1 MKIYIGTS
9 GWQYYHWK
17 GKFYPEDLPSK
28 DFLKFYSKYFN
39 TVEVNTSFYHFT
51 KKSTFEKWIKQIN
64 TDFERI
70 NTDKNYKRINSDSKR
85 IKTDKDNPHKSVS
98 NPRKSVNFLFSIKL
112 HRLFTHFRKLKL
124 NKDDKRILKETIET
138 YKVLGKNLGP
148 ILIQLP
154 PSLKKDLEV
163 LEKFLKCF
171 DYPNRKSNIL
181 PESSDRIKSTR
192 IARPNNDVYPND
204 NRMNYPNNGPNEI
217 FGKHSGN
224 KFGPNSGSDMIFGGN
239 SGKVFGQD
247 SGNLK
252 LAIEFR
258 HKSWLDKET
267 YNFLKKKNVAFVIS
281 DSPRWPT
288 DIVKTADFVYIRFHG
303 KPKIFASKYEKEE
316 LQRYAKEI
324 KKLKPKILFAYFNN
338 DAEGYAI
345 EDALEF
351 QKLF

>member
-17 GKFYPEDLPSK
+17 EKFYPEDLPSK
-28 DFLKFYSKYFN
+28 DFLKFYAKYFN

-51 KKSTFEKWIKQIN
+51 KKSTFEKWKAQIN
-64 TDFERI
+64 ADSTRI
-70 NTDKNYKRINSDSKR
+70 NADIINNGQR
-85 IKTDKDNPHKSVS
+85 IKNPHKSVS
-98 NPRKSVNFLFSIKL
+98 NPRKSAGFLFSIKL

-124 NKDDKRILKETIET
+124 NKDDKRILKETIES

-154 PSLKKDLEV
+154 PSLKKDLKV
-163 LEKFLKCF
+163 LEKFLKNF
-171 DYPNRKSNIL
+171 
-181 PESSDRIKSTR
+181 ESRRLTRMKTRIDADNKNTNESRIKR
-192 IARPNNDVYPND
+192 IRHEYIRDEFDIIRDELV
-204 NRMNYPNNGPNEI
+204 G
-217 FGKHSGN
+217 
-224 KFGPNSGSDMIFGGN
+224 
-239 SGKVFGQD
+239 
-247 SGNLK
+247 LK

-267 YNFLKKKNVAFVIS
+267 YNFLKKKKVAFVIS

-288 DIVKTADFVYIRFHG
+288 DIVKTSDFVYVRFHG
-303 KPKIFASKYEKEE
+303 KPHLFASKYEKEE

-324 KKLKPKILFAYFNN
+324 KKLKPKTLFAYFNN

>member
-1 MKIYIGTS
+1 MKNYIGTS
-9 GWQYYHWK
+9 GWQYYHWR
-17 GKFYPEDLPSK
+17 GKFYPENLPSK

-51 KKSTFEKWIKQIN
+51 KKSTFEKWLTQIN
-64 TDFERI
+64 ADKNTRI
-70 NTDKNYKRINSDSKR
+70 NADKLNNTQIDADKNTQIDAETICVDPRNKY
-85 IKTDKDNPHKSVS
+85 
-98 NPRKSVNFLFSIKL
+98 PRKSAYKNNICVDPRDKNLRKSDLDPCSSAKFLFSIKL
-112 HRLFTHFRKLKL
+112 HRIFTHFRKLKL
-124 NKDDKRILKETIET
+124 NKDDKRILKETIEN

-154 PSLKKDLEV
+154 PSFKKDLKV
-163 LEKFLKCF
+163 LEKFLKNF
-171 DYPNRKSNIL
+171 
-181 PESSDRIKSTR
+181 ESRRLTRISTR
-192 IARPNNDVYPND
+192 
-204 NRMNYPNNGPNEI
+204 MNADKI
-217 FGKHSGN
+217 S
-224 KFGPNSGSDMIFGGN
+224 
-239 SGKVFGQD
+239 
-247 SGNLK
+247 LK
-252 LAIEFR
+252 IAIEFR

-267 YNFLKKKNVAFVIS
+267 YKFLKKKNIAFVIS

-303 KPKIFASKYEKEE
+303 KPHLFASKYERKE

-338 DAEGYAI
+338 DAEGHAI

>member
-51 KKSTFEKWIKQIN
+51 KKSTFEKWQKEVN
-64 TDFERI
+64 
-70 NTDKNYKRINSDSKR
+70 K
-85 IKTDKDNPHKSVS
+85 
-98 NPRKSVNFLFSIKL
+98 NFLFSIKL

-138 YKVLGKNLGP
+138 YKVLEKNLGP

-154 PSLKKDLEV
+154 PSLKKDLKV
-163 LEKFLKCF
+163 LEKFLKNF
-171 DYPNRKSNIL
+171 K
-181 PESSDRIKSTR
+181 
-192 IARPNNDVYPND
+192 
-204 NRMNYPNNGPNEI
+204 
-217 FGKHSGN
+217 
-224 KFGPNSGSDMIFGGN
+224 
-239 SGKVFGQD
+239 
-247 SGNLK
+247 NLK

-267 YNFLKKKNVAFVIS
+267 YNFLKKKKVTFVIS

-288 DIVKTADFVYIRFHG
+288 DIVKTTDFVYIRFHG
-303 KPKIFASKYEKEE
+303 KPKLFASKYEKEE

-338 DAEGYAI
+338 DAEGYAV

>member
-17 GKFYPEDLPSK
+17 GKFYPEDSPSK

-39 TVEVNTSFYHFT
+39 TVEINTSFYHFT
-51 KKSTFEKWIKQIN
+51 KKSTFEKWLTQIN
-64 TDFERI
+64 TDKTRI
-70 NTDKNYKRINSDSKR
+70 NADEGTNIDADSNIREDLRSKNQR
-85 IKTDKDNPHKSVS
+85 KSALD
-98 NPRKSVNFLFSIKL
+98 PRKSAGFLFSIKL

-124 NKDDKRILKETIET
+124 NKDDKRILKETIES

-154 PSLKKDLEV
+154 PSLKKDLRV

-171 DYPNRKSNIL
+171 NYPNRKPNTL
-181 PESSDRIKSTR
+181 PEYK
-192 IARPNNDVYPND
+192 PNNKSF
-204 NRMNYPNNGPNEI
+204 GPDSGKKFGQHSGSDIIFGQDSGKI
-217 FGKHSGN
+217 FGKN
-224 KFGPNSGSDMIFGGN
+224 
-239 SGKVFGQD
+239 

-267 YNFLKKKNVAFVIS
+267 YNFLKKKKVAFVIS

-288 DIVKTADFVYIRFHG
+288 AIVKTADFVYIRFHG
-303 KPKIFASKYEKEE
+303 KPKLFASKYKKEE

-324 KKLKPKILFAYFNN
+324 KKQLFGQPVLNQICPKL
-338 DAEGYAI
+338 
-345 EDALEF
+345 LEM
-351 QKLF
+351 

>member
-17 GKFYPEDLPSK
+17 GKFYPEDLSSK

-39 TVEVNTSFYHFT
+39 TVEINTSFYHFT
-51 KKSTFEKWIKQIN
+51 KKSTFEKWKKEVN
-64 TDFERI
+64 R
-70 NTDKNYKRINSDSKR
+70 
-85 IKTDKDNPHKSVS
+85 
-98 NPRKSVNFLFSIKL
+98 NFLFSIKL

-124 NKDDKRILKETIET
+124 NKDDKRILKETIES

-154 PSLKKDLEV
+154 PSLKKDLKV
-163 LEKFLKCF
+163 LEKFLKNF
-171 DYPNRKSNIL
+171 K
-181 PESSDRIKSTR
+181 
-192 IARPNNDVYPND
+192 
-204 NRMNYPNNGPNEI
+204 
-217 FGKHSGN
+217 
-224 KFGPNSGSDMIFGGN
+224 
-239 SGKVFGQD
+239 
-247 SGNLK
+247 NLE

-267 YNFLKKKNVAFVIS
+267 YNFLKKKKVAFVIS

-288 DIVKTADFVYIRFHG
+288 DIVKTTDFVYIRFHG
-303 KPKIFASKYEKEE
+303 KPHLFASKYEKEE

-324 KKLKPKILFAYFNN
+324 KKLKPKTLFAYFNN

-351 QKLF
+351 KKILSR

>member
-28 DFLKFYSKYFN
+28 DFLKFYAKYFN

-51 KKSTFEKWIKQIN
+51 KKSTFEKWTTQIN
-64 TDFERI
+64 TDTTRM
-70 NTDKNYKRINSDSKR
+70 NADNVLPGLRPDKLPGLRPDISGNHPGNSSGR
-85 IKTDKDNPHKSVS
+85 YPGNNNPHKSAD
-98 NPRKSVNFLFSIKL
+98 FLFSIKL

-124 NKDDKRILKETIET
+124 NKDDKRILKETIKS

-154 PSLKKDLEV
+154 PSLKKDLKV
-163 LEKFLKCF
+163 LERFLKNF
-171 DYPNRKSNIL
+171 ENHG
-181 PESSDRIKSTR
+181 STR
-192 IARPNNDVYPND
+192 ILKRINAD
-204 NRMNYPNNGPNEI
+204 NFKRGLTQIKTRMNPDKIP
-217 FGKHSGN
+217 
-224 KFGPNSGSDMIFGGN
+224 
-239 SGKVFGQD
+239 
-247 SGNLK
+247 LK

-281 DSPRWPT
+281 DSPHWPT
-288 DIVKTADFVYIRFHG
+288 DIVKTTDFVYIRFHG
-303 KPKIFASKYEKEE
+303 KPHLFASKYEKEE
-316 LQRYAKEI
+316 LQKYAKEI
-324 KKLKPKILFAYFNN
+324 KKLKPKTLFAYFNN
-338 DAEGYAI
+338 DAEGYAV

-351 QKLF
+351 KKILSR

>member
-51 KKSTFEKWIKQIN
+51 KKSTFEKWVTQIN

-70 NTDKNYKRINSDSKR
+70 NTDK
-85 IKTDKDNPHKSVS
+85 DNPHKSVS
-98 NPRKSVNFLFSIKL
+98 NPNKSVNFLFSIKL
-112 HRLFTHFRKLKL
+112 HRLFTHFRKIKL

-154 PSLKKDLEV
+154 PSLKKDLRV
-163 LEKFLKCF
+163 LEKFLKNF
-171 DYPNRKSNIL
+171 K
-181 PESSDRIKSTR
+181 
-192 IARPNNDVYPND
+192 
-204 NRMNYPNNGPNEI
+204 
-217 FGKHSGN
+217 
-224 KFGPNSGSDMIFGGN
+224 
-239 SGKVFGQD
+239 
-247 SGNLK
+247 NLE

-288 DIVKTADFVYIRFHG
+288 DMVKTTDFVYIRFHG
-303 KPKIFASKYEKEE
+303 KPKLFASKYEKEE

-324 KKLKPKILFAYFNN
+324 KKLKPKTLFAYFNN
-338 DAEGYAI
+338 DAEGYAV

>member
-51 KKSTFEKWIKQIN
+51 KKSTFEKWITQIN
-64 TDFERI
+64 TDFELI
-70 NTDKNYKRINSDSKR
+70 N
-85 IKTDKDNPHKSVS
+85 TDKDNPHKSVS
-98 NPRKSVNFLFSIKL
+98 NPRKSAGFLLSVKL
-112 HRLFTHFRKLKL
+112 NRFFTHFRKLKL

-163 LEKFLKCF
+163 LEKFLKNF
-171 DYPNRKSNIL
+171 NYPNKQPNQL
-181 PESSDRIKSTR
+181 PESSDRI
-192 IARPNNDVYPND
+192 
-204 NRMNYPNNGPNEI
+204 
-217 FGKHSGN
+217 FGH
-224 KFGPNSGSDMIFGGN
+224 N

-247 SGNLK
+247 SSNLK

-303 KPKIFASKYEKEE
+303 KPKIFASKYEKKE

-338 DAEGYAI
+338 DAEGYAV

>member
-17 GKFYPEDLPSK
+17 GKFYPEDLSSK

-51 KKSTFEKWIKQIN
+51 KKSTFEKWQKELN
-64 TDFERI
+64 
-70 NTDKNYKRINSDSKR
+70 K
-85 IKTDKDNPHKSVS
+85 
-98 NPRKSVNFLFSIKL
+98 NFLFSIKL

-124 NKDDKRILKETIET
+124 KKDDKRILKETIET

-154 PSLKKDLEV
+154 PSLKKNLKV
-163 LEKFLKCF
+163 LEKFLKNF
-171 DYPNRKSNIL
+171 K
-181 PESSDRIKSTR
+181 
-192 IARPNNDVYPND
+192 
-204 NRMNYPNNGPNEI
+204 
-217 FGKHSGN
+217 
-224 KFGPNSGSDMIFGGN
+224 
-239 SGKVFGQD
+239 
-247 SGNLK
+247 NLK

-267 YNFLKKKNVAFVIS
+267 YNFLKKKKVAFVIS

-288 DIVKTADFVYIRFHG
+288 DIVKTSDFVYVRFHG

-338 DAEGYAI
+338 DAEGYAV

>member
-1 MKIYIGTS
+1 MKIYVGTS

-51 KKSTFEKWIKQIN
+51 KKSTFEKWQKEVN
-64 TDFERI
+64 
-70 NTDKNYKRINSDSKR
+70 K
-85 IKTDKDNPHKSVS
+85 
-98 NPRKSVNFLFSIKL
+98 NFLFSIKL

-124 NKDDKRILKETIET
+124 NKDDKRILKETIEG
-138 YKVLGKNLGP
+138 YGVLGKNLGP

-154 PSLKKDLEV
+154 PSLKKDLNV
-163 LEKFLKCF
+163 LEKFLKNF
-171 DYPNRKSNIL
+171 R
-181 PESSDRIKSTR
+181 
-192 IARPNNDVYPND
+192 
-204 NRMNYPNNGPNEI
+204 
-217 FGKHSGN
+217 
-224 KFGPNSGSDMIFGGN
+224 
-239 SGKVFGQD
+239 
-247 SGNLK
+247 NLK
-252 LAIEFR
+252 LTIEFR

-267 YNFLKKKNVAFVIS
+267 YNFLKKKKVAFVIS

-288 DIVKTADFVYIRFHG
+288 DIVKTCDFVYIRFHG
-303 KPKIFASKYEKEE
+303 KPHLFASKYEKEE

-324 KKLKPKILFAYFNN
+324 KKLKPKTLFAYFNN
-338 DAEGYAI
+338 DAEGYAV

>member
-51 KKSTFEKWIKQIN
+51 KKSTFEKWKKEVN
-64 TDFERI
+64 R
-70 NTDKNYKRINSDSKR
+70 
-85 IKTDKDNPHKSVS
+85 
-98 NPRKSVNFLFSIKL
+98 NFLFSIKL

-124 NKDDKRILKETIET
+124 NKDDKRILKETIEI

-154 PSLKKDLEV
+154 PSLKKNLKV
-163 LEKFLKCF
+163 LEKFLKNF
-171 DYPNRKSNIL
+171 K
-181 PESSDRIKSTR
+181 
-192 IARPNNDVYPND
+192 
-204 NRMNYPNNGPNEI
+204 
-217 FGKHSGN
+217 
-224 KFGPNSGSDMIFGGN
+224 
-239 SGKVFGQD
+239 
-247 SGNLK
+247 NLK

-303 KPKIFASKYEKEE
+303 KPKLFASKYEKEE
-316 LQRYAKEI
+316 LIRYAKEI
-324 KKLKPKILFAYFNN
+324 KKLKPKTLFAYFNN

-351 QKLF
+351 KKILS

>member
-51 KKSTFEKWIKQIN
+51 KKSTFEKWQN
-64 TDFERI
+64 EV
-70 NTDKNYKRINSDSKR
+70 N
-85 IKTDKDNPHKSVS
+85 KD
-98 NPRKSVNFLFSIKL
+98 FLFSIKL

-124 NKDDKRILKETIET
+124 NKDDKRILKETIEG

-154 PSLKKDLEV
+154 PSLKKDLKV
-163 LEKFLKCF
+163 LEKFLKNF
-171 DYPNRKSNIL
+171 
-181 PESSDRIKSTR
+181 E
-192 IARPNNDVYPND
+192 
-204 NRMNYPNNGPNEI
+204 
-217 FGKHSGN
+217 
-224 KFGPNSGSDMIFGGN
+224 
-239 SGKVFGQD
+239 
-247 SGNLK
+247 NLK

-267 YNFLKKKNVAFVIS
+267 YNFLKKKKVAFVIS

-288 DIVKTADFVYIRFHG
+288 DIVKTCDFVYIRFHG
-303 KPKIFASKYEKEE
+303 KPKLFVSKYEKEE

-338 DAEGYAI
+338 DAEGYAV
-345 EDALEF
+345 EDALVFKEIL
-351 QKLF
+351 KLR

>member
-51 KKSTFEKWIKQIN
+51 KKSTFEKWQKEVN
-64 TDFERI
+64 
-70 NTDKNYKRINSDSKR
+70 K
-85 IKTDKDNPHKSVS
+85 
-98 NPRKSVNFLFSIKL
+98 NFLFSIKL

-154 PSLKKDLEV
+154 PSLKKDLKV
-163 LEKFLKCF
+163 LEKFLKNF
-171 DYPNRKSNIL
+171 NYPNKQPNQL
-181 PESSDRIKSTR
+181 PESSDRI
-192 IARPNNDVYPND
+192 
-204 NRMNYPNNGPNEI
+204 
-217 FGKHSGN
+217 FGH
-224 KFGPNSGSDMIFGGN
+224 N

-288 DIVKTADFVYIRFHG
+288 DIVKTTDFVYIRFHG
-303 KPKIFASKYEKEE
+303 KPKLFASKYEKEE

-324 KKLKPKILFAYFNN
+324 KKIKPKILFAYFNN
-338 DAEGYAI
+338 DAEGYAV